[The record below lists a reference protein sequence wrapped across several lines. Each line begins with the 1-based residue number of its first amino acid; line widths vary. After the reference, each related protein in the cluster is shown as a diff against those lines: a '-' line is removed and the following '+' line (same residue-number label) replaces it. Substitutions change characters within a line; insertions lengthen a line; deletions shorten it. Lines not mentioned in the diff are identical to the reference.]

1 MSIIN
6 KYNEE
11 EEQRTET
18 EETINKY
25 LTIFNDYKKNPPSL
39 EEALIQMFI
48 STGSTKEEAES
59 LKNEIIKQC
68 KNIYIKKKADIN
80 KQYSHISEK
89 EANIIS
95 SYSCELKK
103 NKEKSPYKLLNSN
116 LVSQKRE
123 EGITNVSKYLYILLT
138 TLRKLEPIHLNSK
151 ELYRGIKVKVNID
164 PENKSTIPYVLGNFK
179 TLWAFTS
186 TTIEKKIALDFLKKN
201 NSQYKT
207 GTLFTFKKAWGY
219 DIQVFSKY
227 EEKEVLIE
235 PERKIQIIEIKE
247 KSNKSEDII
256 YIKAE
261 ILDTNLVL
269 DEENDDKK
277 DNKTD
282 NLDSPLTSL
291 EKKDYP
297 DSITIKYK
305 IQPDDERIKIFG
317 EDFIKNNQDNY
328 LFWATDKLKIICD
341 DEEYKLEEYF
351 DLKNYKKSKK
361 ILEIRLNNFSI
372 ITDMSNMFSGCSS
385 LLSLPDINKWEVEK
399 ITDMSYM
406 FYECSSLSSL
416 PDISNWNTKNVTDMS
431 YMFCFCS
438 SLESLPDISKWD
450 ISGVKNMK
458 FMFYG
463 CSSLLSL
470 PDISNWELKN
480 VTDMSYMFGSCLSLK
495 SLPDIS
501 KWNISQG
508 IDKSNMFLRCND
520 SLKIPPI
527 FKN

>member
-1 MSIIN
+1 M
-6 KYNEE
+6 K
-11 EEQRTET
+11 
-18 EETINKY
+18 
-25 LTIFNDYKKNPPSL
+25 
-39 EEALIQMFI
+39 
-48 STGSTKEEAES
+48 
-59 LKNEIIKQC
+59 
-68 KNIYIKKKADIN
+68 
-80 KQYSHISEK
+80 
-89 EANIIS
+89 
-95 SYSCELKK
+95 
-103 NKEKSPYKLLNSN
+103 
-116 LVSQKRE
+116 
-123 EGITNVSKYLYILLT
+123 
-138 TLRKLEPIHLNSK
+138 
-151 ELYRGIKVKVNID
+151 
-164 PENKSTIPYVLGNFK
+164 
-179 TLWAFTS
+179 
-186 TTIEKKIALDFLKKN
+186 KKIALDFLKKN

-207 GTLFTFKKAWGY
+207 GTLFTFKNAWGY

-247 KSNKSEDII
+247 KSNESEDII

-261 ILDTNLVL
+261 ILNIDLVL
-269 DEENDDKK
+269 G
-277 DNKTD
+277 
-282 NLDSPLTSL
+282 
-291 EKKDYP
+291 KDYP

-305 IQPDDERIKIFG
+305 IQPDDGRIKIFG

-351 DLKNYKKSKK
+351 DLKNYKKGKE

-385 LLSLPDINKWEVEK
+385 LLSLPDINKWKVEK

-416 PDISNWNTKNVTDMS
+416 PDISKWNTSNVTDMS

-458 FMFYG
+458 FLFYG

-470 PDISNWELKN
+470 PDISNWEIKN

-495 SLPDIS
+495 SLFDIS

-520 SLKIPPI
+520 SLNIPPI